1 MDQKA
6 ESSQAAAAVSTTEAS
21 PKDVELALIGDM
33 KETINLLTNAVRE
46 SNLRVAERVI
56 ARMNGLRKRF
66 TSSALSTIFASFLDQ
81 DTNGFFQ
88 TVLNENSGAAMDIE
102 SKVDA
107 VLPDIKA
114 YLHLLLVVY
123 LIDQKNSQK
132 ASELSLSLVNSIT
145 NQKTSIISP
154 LKCQI
159 YFFYSRSH
167 ELSGSLKDIRPILLD
182 AYRTAFLRHEVE
194 LQATLL
200 NLILRNYL
208 AYNLY
213 DSADKLVARIDL
225 SEGNVSSNQHARF
238 MYYLGKIKAIQL
250 NYAEAHKNLQTAI
263 RKAPANKALG
273 FRITVTKLLVI
284 VELLMGQ
291 IPDREI
297 FHQPGLRGPLRPYF
311 EVTQS
316 VRDGDLTAFRSLIEK
331 YASSFQEDEML
342 TLVRRVHH
350 SVTKAGL
357 RKISVAYSR
366 ISIADI
372 CRKLSLDNERDAE
385 FMVAKAIR
393 DDVINATV
401 VHGSH
406 GSYLQS
412 KENLDIYSTQQPQ
425 DIFHERIQT
434 FLEIRND
441 SVKAMRFPDKKEKII
456 ESEEERKE
464 RVKAEQDIPEML
476 DEEDVD

>member
-1 MDQKA
+1 
-6 ESSQAAAAVSTTEAS
+6 
-21 PKDVELALIGDM
+21 
-33 KETINLLTNAVRE
+33 
-46 SNLRVAERVI
+46 
-56 ARMNGLRKRF
+56 
-66 TSSALSTIFASFLDQ
+66 
-81 DTNGFFQ
+81 
-88 TVLNENSGAAMDIE
+88 
-102 SKVDA
+102 
-107 VLPDIKA
+107 
-114 YLHLLLVVY
+114 
-123 LIDQKNSQK
+123 
-132 ASELSLSLVNSIT
+132 
-145 NQKTSIISP
+145 

-159 YFFYSRSH
+159 YFFYSRSY
-167 ELSGSLKDIRPILLD
+167 ELSGALKDIRPTLLD
-182 AYRTAFLRHEVE
+182 AYRTSFLRHETE

-238 MYYLGKIKAIQL
+238 VYYLGKIKAIQL
-250 NYAEAHKNLQTAI
+250 NYKEAYKYLQTAI

-273 FRITVTKLLVI
+273 FRVTVTKLLVI

-297 FHQPGLRGPLRPYF
+297 FHQPGFLGPLRPYF
-311 EVTQS
+311 ELTQS
-316 VRDGDLTAFRSLIEK
+316 VRDGDLAAFRSLIEK

-372 CRKLSLDNERDAE
+372 SRKLSLDNERDAE

-393 DDVINATV
+393 DDVINAII
-401 VHGSH
+401 VHGPH

-434 FLEIRND
+434 FLQIRND
-441 SVKAMRFPDKKEKII
+441 SVRAMRFPDKKEKII